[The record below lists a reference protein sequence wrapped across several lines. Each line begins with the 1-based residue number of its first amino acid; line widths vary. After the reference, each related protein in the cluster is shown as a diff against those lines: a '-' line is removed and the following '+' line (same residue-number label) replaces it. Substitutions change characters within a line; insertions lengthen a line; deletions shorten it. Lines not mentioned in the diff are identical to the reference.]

1 MATFDLHDIQSLA
14 AQGSAN
20 MIRRAVIEAKNEFNY
35 SLAEVLEVI
44 QGLKESDF
52 IKTDV
57 SRETGKP
64 FDVYCKSIYAE
75 PSMAGISRLISRYR
89 YPESL
94 SLFLFTPAYRRKS
107 L

>member
-1 MATFDLHDIQSLA
+1 MATFDLHNIQSLA

-20 MIRRAVIEAKNEFNY
+20 MTRRAVIEAKNEFNY
-35 SLAEVLEVI
+35 SLADVLEVI

-57 SRETGKP
+57 SRQTGKP

-75 PSMAGISRLISRYR
+75 PYGRHV
-89 YPESL
+89 
-94 SLFLFTPAYRRKS
+94 PAYIKVQVS
-107 L
+107 GKLIIISFHSTL